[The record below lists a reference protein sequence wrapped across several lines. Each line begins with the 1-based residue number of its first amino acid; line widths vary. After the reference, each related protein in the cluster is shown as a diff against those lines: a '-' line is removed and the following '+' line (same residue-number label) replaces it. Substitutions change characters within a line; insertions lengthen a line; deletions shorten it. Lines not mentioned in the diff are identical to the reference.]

1 MENPGHRHGRSFIV
15 LKFLRMT
22 PFGRLARRARWSLSP
37 RSESGALHGRLSLR
51 AVPPIM
57 ETKTA
62 ATWVIR
68 VENHSRQMW
77 QPAGPARVVLRHR
90 WITRTGSEFGA
101 ATEVPLPRTLLPG
114 DWADISAIVE
124 GPAAV
129 GDFTLAWDL
138 TAAGKPIDGVP
149 GEEVPVHVTFPRAAD
164 IDYHHVYRT
173 ADLTANSWWVVGAY
187 HSQDEYLRSSRAR
200 RDMLIDCGLTPDSR
214 VLDIGCGTGQMAMA
228 LEDYL
233 SDRGAYYGTD
243 IGREAIDYC
252 RRTYRRPSFVFAAG
266 EMTRVPFADSDGPF
280 DLAVFFSVFTHTFAD
295 ESVLLLAEAR
305 RLLGPQGGIVADVI
319 ASDLVSR
326 AAGNRGQMWVN
337 AEHFIRLAESLGFR
351 ARRLGTSAW
360 AAHAERIMF
369 HLRRAG

>member
-1 MENPGHRHGRSFIV
+1 
-15 LKFLRMT
+15 MT
-22 PFGRLARRARWSLSP
+22 
-37 RSESGALHGRLSLR
+37 
-51 AVPPIM
+51 
-57 ETKTA
+57 
-62 ATWVIR
+62 AT
-68 VENHSRQMW
+68 
-77 QPAGPARVVLRHR
+77 
-90 WITRTGSEFGA
+90 
-101 ATEVPLPRTLLPG
+101 PLPRTLLPG
-114 DWADISAIVE
+114 DWADIPVLVE

-129 GDFTLAWDL
+129 GDFTIAWDM
-138 TAAGKPIDGVP
+138 TAAGKPIAGVP
-149 GEEVPVHVTFPRAAD
+149 GEEMQVHVTFPRSAD

-173 ADLTANSWWVVGAY
+173 ADLAANSWWVVGAY

-233 SDRGAYYGTD
+233 SERGAYYGTD

-252 RRTYRRPSFVFAAG
+252 RRTYRRRNFVFAAG
-266 EMTRVPFADSDGPF
+266 EMTRVPFVDSDGPF

-305 RLLGPQGGIVADVI
+305 RLLGPRGGIVADVI

-337 AEHFIRLAESLGFR
+337 AEHFVRLAESLGFR
-351 ARRLGTSAW
+351 ARRLGTTPW
-360 AAHAERIMF
+360 GAHAERIMF
-369 HLRRAG
+369 HFTRAG

>member
-1 MENPGHRHGRSFIV
+1 M

-37 RSESGALHGRLSLR
+37 RTEPGVLPGRLSLR
-51 AVPPIM
+51 TVPPVM
-57 ETKTA
+57 ETKTPA
-62 ATWVIR
+62 AWVVRI
-68 VENHSRQMW
+68 ENHSRRMW
-77 QPAGPARVVLRHR
+77 QPAGPSRIALRHR
-90 WITRTGSEFGA
+90 WIDRTGSEFGTV
-101 ATEVPLPRTLLPG
+101 TEAPLPRTLLPG
-114 DWADISAIVE
+114 DWADISAMIE

-138 TAAGKPIDGVP
+138 TAAGKLIDGVP
-149 GEEVPVHVTFPRAAD
+149 GEEVPVHVTFPRSAD

-173 ADLTANSWWVVGAY
+173 ADLAANSWWVVGAY

-200 RDMLIDCGLTPDSR
+200 RDTLIECGLAPDSR

-243 IGREAIDYC
+243 IGREAINYC
-252 RRTYRRPSFVFAAG
+252 HRAYRRRNFVFAAG

-295 ESVLLLAEAR
+295 ESVLLLSEAR
-305 RLLGPQGGIVADVI
+305 RLLGPRGGIVADVI

-337 AEHFIRLAESLGFR
+337 ADHFVRLAESLGFR
-351 ARRLGTSAW
+351 ARRLGTTPW
-360 AAHAERIMF
+360 GAHAERIMF
-369 HLRRAG
+369 HFIRTG